1 MLNQPGGGAAMGK
14 NGGGKP
20 ADTILTLEEAL
31 MSFKRKRGEAGAE
44 TRVEGGSE
52 SNVHHVDFSATV
64 KREGEGRTTGYLE
77 TDESA
82 NVSAQRDEANAEI
95 SASEDFVAVIDGIP
109 RTFEELERL
118 AAADKAY
125 DEDFPATTM

>member
-31 MSFKRKRGEAGAE
+31 MRFKRKRGEAGAE

-64 KREGEGRTTGYLE
+64 KREGEGRATGYLE
-77 TDESA
+77 ANES
-82 NVSAQRDEANAEI
+82 SSGSSQRDEANEEL
-95 SASEDFVAVIDGIP
+95 SANEDFVTVID
-109 RTFEELERL
+109 
-118 AAADKAY
+118 
-125 DEDFPATTM
+125 